1 MAQRE
6 RFKIIEADA
15 SHVDF
20 LSDFGQKSFIQA
32 YKETLSLKE
41 LGKYT
46 ASAFSK
52 AKILAELKDSSA
64 TCFICTDMESN
75 PCGYAKLI
83 LSAPP
88 DCMVADRCIELQ
100 RLYVAE
106 RNKGLGIGTILLM
119 HAESS
124 AMNKGFHSIWLRVWK
139 GNSLAQKMYLK
150 AGYAMIGEERYQV
163 GKDWR
168 TVTLMHKHLP
178 TDQT

>member
-1 MAQRE
+1 MKQSE
-6 RFKIIEADA
+6 RFKIIEADT
-15 SHVDF
+15 SHADF
-20 LSDFGQKSFIQA
+20 LSDFGQTSFIAA

-52 AKILAELKDSSA
+52 AKILAELKDSCA
-64 TCFICTDMESN
+64 IFFICTGLESN
-75 PCGYAKLI
+75 PYGYAKLI
-83 LSAPP
+83 LSPPP
-88 DCMVADRCIELQ
+88 DCIATEGCIELQ

-106 RNKGLGIGTILLM
+106 GHKRMGIGKLLLA
-119 HAESS
+119 HVELKAI
-124 AMNKGFHSIWLRVWK
+124 NKGFNSIWLRVWK

-150 AGYAMIGEERYQV
+150 AGYSMIGVERYQV

-178 TDQT
+178 TDQA